1 MFTKKQLEDLET
13 LFSKDLCPNSSLGK
27 NSPQA
32 VIFPAVTTGLV
43 QELHSKTQKIKI
55 QTYLVKKAKHLVTI
69 TRGRGQEKYRYSS
82 LDSLMRS
89 VLTP

>member
-13 LFSKDLCPNSSLGK
+13 LFSKNYVQTLVLGK

-55 QTYLVKKAKHLVTI
+55 QTYLVKAIRSLTVTI

-89 VLTP
+89 VP